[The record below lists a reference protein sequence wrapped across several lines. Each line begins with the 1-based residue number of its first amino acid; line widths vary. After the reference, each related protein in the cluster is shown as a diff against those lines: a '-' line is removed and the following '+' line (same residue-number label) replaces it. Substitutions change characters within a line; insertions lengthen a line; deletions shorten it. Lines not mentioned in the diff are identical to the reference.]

1 MLAGSRGYPARP
13 PAGRPDTT
21 DTRLSTFEDFR
32 LSTFDLLL
40 YLHNVAVGFP
50 KVDDELKTLAG
61 VTIDASPGK
70 SGTPPRYRLDQP
82 LGEGGTGVAFF
93 ALRMTEGGDSPH
105 VVKVFRPALL
115 IKAPEIAEVSKK
127 KERGAMTRLNER
139 VPPSPFIVR
148 MTDVGEMRVIYK
160 DKELSLP
167 WVAAEYVNGGPEGT
181 TLTERI
187 TRGVEATGVGFD
199 PERTL
204 RTLRCIVEG
213 LTAIHECGVIHR
225 DIKPDNVLLC
235 GFGEDEVA
243 KITDFGVA
251 RSQGFEVT
259 FGPQPVGTIGYAAPE
274 QLGLLQAP
282 TTERTD
288 VFALGVLLY
297 RVLTADEYFRRV
309 PFAQL
314 AVRRDGGPDPRPH
327 LKDAPRL
334 HPEIA
339 RSATNVEILDQV
351 IRKATAVQPQ
361 NRFPNARALF
371 GAVEP
376 ILRSIVNPAVSR
388 HRRSATRERLRTI
401 MLEAA
406 GRTTWNDRHRTG
418 DDRLLRS
425 IAWEPDGRAL
435 AVGRDDLQ
443 YWDGQSWFH
452 VPVPHGMQPGMLS
465 FALRVGAG
473 RFLVG
478 GQGGTL
484 LELSESG
491 WSEISP
497 YGDPSLTFDR
507 AAGSVDGL
515 LLLAGSLA
523 GAAVLYVAEARQWRT
538 ALMIPGASAIN
549 GIAQLDENRWVIV
562 GRSHGGQAYLAIYDA
577 RRHLISPFASTGPRP
592 LLAVASDLEG
602 AGGKGV
608 AYAVGPGGLT
618 IAIRGEGD
626 DVGIETEQCS
636 TTRDLAAVAIDP
648 TGVAWAVAQGRILKR
663 FSIGTQPGAP
673 NVTSFA
679 KWETVHSYEWL
690 VPAVGIVAAGG
701 GVFAATVDGAIL
713 EGRDEKINIGSLA
726 PPTKP

>member
-1 MLAGSRGYPARP
+1 VP
-13 PAGRPDTT
+13 
-21 DTRLSTFEDFR
+21 
-32 LSTFDLLL
+32 
-40 YLHNVAVGFP
+40 VAFP
-50 KVDDELKTLAG
+50 WVDDELRSLIG
-61 VTIDASPGK
+61 VTIEGSTPGV
-70 SGTPPRYRLDQP
+70 RYRLENP

-93 ALRMTEGGDSPH
+93 ALRITEGGESPH

-115 IKAPEIAEVSKK
+115 IKAPEIAEVSKQ
-127 KERGAMTRLNER
+127 KEKGAMKRLNER

-148 MTDVGEMRVIYK
+148 MSDTGELPVKYK
-160 DKELSLP
+160 EKELSLP

-199 PERTL
+199 PERIL

-213 LTAIHECGVIHR
+213 LSAIHECGVIHR

-235 GFGEDEVA
+235 GFGESEVA

-251 RSQGFEVT
+251 RTKGFEVT

-282 TTERTD
+282 TTEATD
-288 VFALGVLLY
+288 VFGLGVLLY
-297 RVLTADEYFRRV
+297 RLLTADEYFRRV

-314 AVRRDGGPDPRPH
+314 AVRKDGGQDPRPH

-334 HPEIA
+334 HPEILRNPA
-339 RSATNVEILDQV
+339 NVQTLDAIV
-351 IRKATAVQPQ
+351 RKATAVQPE
-361 NRFPNARALF
+361 NRFPNERALF
-371 GAVEP
+371 GAIEP
-376 ILRSIVNPAVSR
+376 ILKSIINPSTAKN
-388 HRRSATRERLRTI
+388 RRSATRERLRTI

-406 GRTTWNDRHRTG
+406 GRTSWNERHRTG

-435 AVGRDDLQ
+435 GVGRDDLQ
-443 YWDGQSWFH
+443 YWDGQSWFR
-452 VPVPHGMQPGMLS
+452 VPVPVGIQPGMMH

-478 GQGGTL
+478 GEGGFL
-484 LELSESG
+484 LELSDTG
-491 WSEISP
+491 WTEISP
-497 YGDPSLTFDR
+497 VGDPSLSFDR
-507 AAGSVDGL
+507 AAGTLDGL
-515 LLLAGSLA
+515 LLLTGSLA
-523 GAAVLYVAEARQWRT
+523 GAAVLYVAENRQWRT
-538 ALMIPGASAIN
+538 ALMISGASGIN
-549 GIAQLDENRWVIV
+549 GIAQLDEHRWVLV
-562 GRSHGGQAYLAIYDA
+562 GRSNGGQAFLAIYDA
-577 RRHLISPFASTGPRP
+577 RQHRLSPFASTGPRP
-592 LLAVASDLEG
+592 LVAVASDLEG
-602 AGGKGV
+602 SGGRGV

-626 DVGIETEQCS
+626 ELGIETEQCA
-636 TTRDLAAVAIDP
+636 TTRDIAAVAIDP
-648 TGVAWAVAQGRILKR
+648 AGIGWAVAQGRILKR
-663 FSIGTQPGAP
+663 FSVGTQPG
-673 NVTSFA
+673 VGSTSVFA

-690 VPAVGIVAAGG
+690 VPAVGLLAAGG

-713 EGRDEKINIGSLA
+713 EGRDERYSVGSLA

>member
-1 MLAGSRGYPARP
+1 MP
-13 PAGRPDTT
+13 
-21 DTRLSTFEDFR
+21 
-32 LSTFDLLL
+32 
-40 YLHNVAVGFP
+40 VAFP
-50 KVDDELKTLAG
+50 WVDDELRSLVG
-61 VTIDASPGK
+61 VTIDAGTASP
-70 SGTPPRYRLDQP
+70 SAVRYRIEQP

-93 ALRMTEGGDSPH
+93 ALRMTEAGDSPH
-105 VVKVFRPALL
+105 VVKVFRPSLL
-115 IKAPEIAEVSKK
+115 IKAPEIAEVSKQ
-127 KERGAMTRLNER
+127 KEKGAMKRLNER
-139 VPPSPFIVR
+139 VPPSPYIVR
-148 MTDVGEMRVIYK
+148 MTDAGEIPVRYK
-160 DKELSLP
+160 DKDLSLP
-167 WVAAEYVNGGPEGT
+167 WIAAEYVNGGPEGT

-199 PERTL
+199 PDRIL
-204 RTLRCIVEG
+204 RTMRCIVEG

-235 GFGEDEVA
+235 GFGQDEIA

-251 RSQGFEVT
+251 RTQGFEVT

-282 TTERTD
+282 TSEATD

-314 AVRRDGGPDPRPH
+314 AVRKDGGADPRPH
-327 LKDAPRL
+327 LRDAPRL

-339 RSATNVEILDQV
+339 RSSHNVDALDAV
-351 IRKATAVQPQ
+351 VRKATSVQPQ
-361 NRFPNARALF
+361 NRFPNERALF
-371 GAVEP
+371 GAIEP
-376 ILRSIVNPAVSR
+376 ILRAIVNPATGKN
-388 HRRSATRERLRTI
+388 RRSATRERLRTI

-406 GRTTWNDRHRTG
+406 GRTSWNTRHRTG

-435 AVGRDDLQ
+435 GVGRDDLQ
-443 YWDGQSWFH
+443 YWDGNSWFH
-452 VPVPHGMQPGMLS
+452 VPVPHGIQPGMLQ

-478 GQGGTL
+478 GSGGLL

-497 YGDPSLTFDR
+497 IGDPTLVFER
-507 AAGSVDGL
+507 AAGSVDGM

-523 GAAVLYVAEARQWRT
+523 GTAVLYVADNRQWRT
-538 ALMIPGASAIN
+538 ALMIAGASAIN
-549 GIAQLDENRWVIV
+549 GIAQLDEHRWVLV
-562 GRSHGGQAYLAIYDA
+562 GRSNGGQAYLAIYDA
-577 RRHLISPFASTGPRP
+577 RRHHLSPFASTGPRP

-602 AGGKGV
+602 AGGRGV
-608 AYAVGPGGLT
+608 AYAVGPGGLA
-618 IAIRGEGD
+618 IAIRGDGE
-626 DVGIETEQCS
+626 DVGVETEQCA
-636 TTRDLAAVAIDP
+636 TQRDLAAVTIDP
-648 TGVAWAVAQGRILKR
+648 AGIVWGVAQGRILKR
-663 FSIGTQPGAP
+663 FSIGTQPGIPPA
-673 NVTSFA
+673 NAFA

-690 VPAVGIVAAGG
+690 VPAVGILAAGG

-713 EGRDEKINIGSLA
+713 EGRDERVAIGSLA